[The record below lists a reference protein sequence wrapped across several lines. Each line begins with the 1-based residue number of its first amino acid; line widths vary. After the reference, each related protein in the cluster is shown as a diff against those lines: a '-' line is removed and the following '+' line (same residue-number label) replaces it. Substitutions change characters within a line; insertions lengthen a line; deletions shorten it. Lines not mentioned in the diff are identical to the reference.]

1 VSKHK
6 KIYLIYCSVINLYK
20 IGISV
25 NPKKRIKQ
33 LQTGTPYELSLLET
47 YDTIY
52 ASKIE
57 KIFHN
62 TLKSK
67 KAAENFNFDFKLLEG
82 EWFSLSLE
90 DVWGFSD
97 SCSRIEK
104 MIINLKK
111 EGNPFV

>member
-1 VSKHK
+1 MSKHK
-6 KIYLIYCSVINLYK
+6 KVYLIYCSGINLYK

-33 LQTGTPYELSLLET
+33 LQTGTPYELSLIEIF
-47 YDTIY
+47 DTIY

-67 KAAENFNFDFKLLEG
+67 KAPENFNFDFKLLEG
-82 EWFSLSLE
+82 EWFNLSLE
-90 DVWGFSD
+90 DVWNFSK
-97 SCSRIEK
+97 SCIHIEN
-104 MIINLKK
+104 MIIDLKK
-111 EGNPFV
+111 SGNPFV